1 MSDELPVSPTAHLR
15 RRPSC
20 TIAAWVVMV
29 VGLLITFGV
38 YQWAVA
44 HRSGG
49 DWLPGIGEALLGI
62 AATAV
67 LCVGTGLA
75 ALLRRE
81 RRAWAV
87 LPPFL
92 AGLMT
97 ILYFTYNILSKR

>member
-1 MSDELPVSPTAHLR
+1 MSDELPQPPTTQPR
-15 RRPSC
+15 RAFFTTAS
-20 TIAAWVVMV
+20 WVVLI
-29 VGLLITFGV
+29 VGLAITFGV

-67 LCVGTGLA
+67 LSFGTGLT

-81 RRAWAV
+81 RRAWAAW
-87 LPPFL
+87 PPLL
-92 AGLMT
+92 AGLTT
-97 ILYFTYNILSKR
+97 IVYFTYNILSKR